1 VARDCVEAFVEGLQ
15 ERKRRVY
22 VPRWV
27 AVLAWLKPV
36 LTSRIG
42 ERETLK
48 QVPRMLPMMDAEV
61 AELGRSTSARNVA
74 MRDVS
79 VTPK

>member
-1 VARDCVEAFVEGLQ
+1 LE

-27 AVLAWLKPV
+27 ALLAWLKPL
-36 LTSRIG
+36 LTSRFG
-42 ERETLK
+42 EREPLK

-61 AELGRSTSARNVA
+61 ADLGRSTSARNVA
-74 MRDVS
+74 MSDVS
-79 VTPK
+79 VTPE